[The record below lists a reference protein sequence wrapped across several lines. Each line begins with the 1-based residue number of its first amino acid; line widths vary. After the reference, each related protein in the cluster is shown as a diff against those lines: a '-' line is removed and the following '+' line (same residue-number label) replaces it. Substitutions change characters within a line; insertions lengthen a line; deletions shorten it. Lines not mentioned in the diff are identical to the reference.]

1 MKPKVLSGEKAFGF
15 EPVEAF
21 RPFIISLCDGA
32 AIFKT
37 SAGRASKGVERGVFL
52 CALLKAFTTLS
63 VYTLSSSL
71 SCAHVATHVIQKT

>member
-15 EPVEAF
+15 EPVTAF

-37 SAGRASKGVERGVFL
+37 SAGRASKGVDPRGRRGVYFYVL
-52 CALLKAFTTLS
+52 C
-63 VYTLSSSL
+63 
-71 SCAHVATHVIQKT
+71 